1 MAGLL
6 DRIEERAGRY
16 LPTPEG
22 GQVKGFTMPPFW
34 ATDGA
39 RVALATTSSWTP
51 GTESG
56 GDDFEAFVSGLYKAN
71 GPIFGAVG
79 ARARVFSQARF
90 QMQQM
95 KSGRPSDL
103 FDDQALRILETPWAN
118 GSTANLLSM
127 MEVDASLAGNFFA
140 TIVDGHGRI
149 GRRARRDD
157 DAWIVR
163 LRPDWCTLIV
173 KAPSGNP
180 WFPDARVVGL
190 RYTTPTSG
198 AGMEPGATTDLL
210 LTRREFIHYAPVSDP
225 TARWRGMSWITPVVQ
240 EAAADAA
247 YTRHKLAFLRNGAT
261 PNLVVKMDPDTEE
274 DEFLSFVAQF
284 RDEYEGASNAY
295 KTLFL
300 GGGADVVPLSVDFK
314 QLDMKAGQG
323 AIETRIAMAGGVHP
337 VIAGFSEGLQG
348 SSLNDGNFKAARR
361 LFVDSTIRDLW
372 AKACPPLE
380 GFATPPR
387 DGTRLWYDARDIPFL
402 REDAKDEAET
412 FAIQMQAARTAVDGG
427 WKPDAAVKAAKVSDI
442 AVLVGQHTGRL
453 SVQLHD
459 PNESPADANAA
470 VPDPNKPAATGE
482 GGTNADQDGPRAR

>member
-6 DRIEERAGRY
+6 DRISERAGRY
-16 LPTPEG
+16 LPATTTANA
-22 GQVKGFTMPPFW
+22 VKTFTMPPFW
-34 ATDGA
+34 ASDGA
-39 RVALATTSSWTP
+39 RVALATSSTWAP
-51 GTESG
+51 GTENGS
-56 GDDFEAFVSGLYKAN
+56 DDFESFVSGLYRAS

-95 KSGRPSDL
+95 RSGRPSDL
-103 FDDQALRILETPWAN
+103 FDHPNLRILETPWQN
-118 GSTANLLSM
+118 GSTATLLSM

-140 TIVDGHGRI
+140 TVVDGQGRI
-149 GRRARRDD
+149 GRRAVGPDR
-157 DAWIVR
+157 WIVR

-173 KAPSGNP
+173 RAPSGNP
-180 WFPDARVVGL
+180 LFPDARVVGL
-190 RYTTPTSG
+190 RYTTPTPAEG
-198 AGMEPGATTDLL
+198 NGQTDLL
-210 LTRREFIHYAPVSDP
+210 LTRPEFIHYAPYPDP
-225 TARWRGMSWITPVVQ
+225 LARWRGMSWLTPVIE
-240 EAAADAA
+240 EARADRA
-247 YTRHKLAFLRNGAT
+247 YNRHKLAFLSNGAT

-274 DEFLSFVAQF
+274 DEFLAFVEQF
-284 RDEYEGASNAY
+284 RTEYEGAANAY

-300 GGGADVVPLSVDFK
+300 GGGADVVPLSVNFQ

-348 SSLNDGNFKAARR
+348 SSLNEGNFKAARR
-361 LFVDSTIRDLW
+361 LFVDATIRDLW
-372 AKACPPLE
+372 GKVCPALE
-380 GFATPPR
+380 GFASPPR

-412 FAIQMQAARTAVDGG
+412 FNLQATAARQLVDGG
-427 WKPDAAVKAAKVSDI
+427 WKPDAAIKAAKVSDL
-442 AVLVGQHTGRL
+442 ALLVGQHTGRL

-470 VPDPNKPAATGE
+470 VPDPTNPPDATGE
-482 GGTNADQDGPRAR
+482 TENADEARSGAR

>member
-16 LPTPEG
+16 LPTPAG
-22 GQVKGFTMPPFW
+22 ADVKSFTMPPFW

-39 RVALATTSSWTP
+39 RVALAATSSWTP
-51 GTESG
+51 GTEHG
-56 GDDFEAFVSGLYKAN
+56 GEDFEAFVSGLYKAN

-79 ARARVFSQARF
+79 VRARVFSQARF
-90 QMQQM
+90 QMQQFV
-95 KSGRPSDL
+95 KGRPSDL
-103 FDDQALRILETPWAN
+103 FDDPSLRILETPWAN

-127 MEVDASLAGNFFA
+127 MEVDGSLAGNFFA

-180 WFPDARVVGL
+180 FFPDARVVGL
-190 RYTTPTSG
+190 RYTTPTGG
-198 AGMEPGATTDLL
+198 AGMEGGAPTELL
-210 LTRREFIHYAPVSDP
+210 LTRGEFIHYAPIPDP
-225 TARWRGMSWITPVVQ
+225 AARWRGMSWITPVVT
-240 EAAADAA
+240 EARADAA
-247 YTRHKLAFLRNGAT
+247 YTRHKLAFLQNGAT

-274 DEFLSFVAQF
+274 DEFLAFVAQF
-284 RDEYEGASNAY
+284 REEYEGAPNAY

-300 GGGADVVPLSVDFK
+300 GGGADVTPLSVDFK
-314 QLDMKAGQG
+314 QLEMRAGQG
-323 AIETRIAMAGGVHP
+323 QIETRIAMASGVHP
-337 VIAGFSEGLQG
+337 VIAGFTEGLQG
-348 SSLNDGNFKAARR
+348 SSLNDGNFRAARR
-361 LFVDSTIRDLW
+361 LFVDSTVRDLW

-380 GFATPPR
+380 GFASPPR
-387 DGTRLWYDARDIPFL
+387 AGTRLWYDARDIPFL

-412 FAIQMQAARTAVDGG
+412 FQMQATAARNLVDGG
-427 WKPDAAVKAAKVSDI
+427 WKPDAAVRAAKVSDI
-442 AVLVGQHTGRL
+442 AILVGQHTGRL

-459 PNESPADANAA
+459 PNDTPADANAA

-482 GGTNADQDGPRAR
+482 DNNNANQAGPRPR

>member
-6 DRIEERAGRY
+6 DRIESRAGRY
-16 LPTPEG
+16 LPVPAG
-22 GQVKGFTMPPFW
+22 ADAKSFTMPPFW

-39 RVALATTSSWTP
+39 RVALATTSTWTP

-56 GDDFEAFVSGLYKAN
+56 ADDFESYVSGLFKAN
-71 GPIFGAVG
+71 GPIFATVG

-95 KSGRPSDL
+95 RSGRPSDL
-103 FDDQALRILETPWAN
+103 FDHENLRILETPWAN
-118 GSTANLLSM
+118 GSTAGLLSM

-140 TIVDGHGRI
+140 TTVDEQGRI
-149 GRRARRDD
+149 GRRARGVR
-157 DAWIVR
+157 WIVR
-163 LRPDWCTLIV
+163 LRPDWCTLII

-198 AGMEPGATTDLL
+198 AGMTAGATTDLL
-210 LTRREFIHYAPVSDP
+210 LTRSEFIHYAPVPDP
-225 TARWRGMSWITPVVQ
+225 AARWRGMSWITPIVR

-247 YTRHKLAFLRNGAT
+247 YTRHKLAFLQNGAT
-261 PNLVVKMDPDTEE
+261 PNLVVKMDADTDE
-274 DEFLSFVAQF
+274 DEFLAFVQQF
-284 RDEYEGASNAY
+284 RDDYEGASNAY

-348 SSLNDGNFKAARR
+348 SSLNDGNFRAARR

-380 GFATPPR
+380 GFAAPPR

-412 FAIQMQAARTAVDGG
+412 FQMQATAARNLVDGG
-427 WKPDAAVKAAKVSDI
+427 WKPDAAVRAAKVSDI
-442 AVLVGQHTGRL
+442 ALLVGQHTGRL

-459 PNESPADANAA
+459 PNATPADANAA
-470 VPDPNKPAATGE
+470 VPDPNKPPAAPGE
-482 GGTNADQDGPRAR
+482 ETEDANQAGSRAG